1 MAPQRWEVV
10 YFESYAHLCL
20 ALPAMTLKDVPI
32 HTHMQKY
39 PDGLVP
45 SFKPV
50 VAELYERC
58 TEVSH
63 KILEVMGYALK
74 IEVRYTHF

>member
-1 MAPQRWEVV
+1 M
-10 YFESYAHLCL
+10 SS
-20 ALPAMTLKDVPI
+20 PACYDSIKDVPI
-32 HTHMQKY
+32 HTLMQKY

-50 VAELYERC
+50 VAKLYERC
-58 TEVSH
+58 TKVSL

-74 IEVRYTHF
+74 IEVRYMHL